1 MWNPQGLL
9 RHLRLCPGSE
19 WKRPQILV
27 PVLFLPVF
35 LFCFIVCWGEAQQD
49 VLILRVQRNELS
61 VCTYNVT
68 APRWLKNG
76 SHLPGACPPGSSW
89 SQGKLY
95 LDFYHCG
102 KGFTYSQTS
111 YKWKLN
117 MDSVSGF
124 FCWTLHLGDST
135 KLWKAAAVCSSPLN
149 CSILSLEYHHSLDRQ
164 LSCIQLLRTF

>member
-27 PVLFLPVF
+27 PVLFLPVC
-35 LFCFIVCWGEAQQD
+35 LFCFIVCWGETQQD
-49 VLILRVQRNELS
+49 VLILRAQRNELVRMYIQCNS
-61 VCTYNVT
+61 TQMVEEW
-68 APRWLKNG
+68 APP
-76 SHLPGACPPGSSW
+76 SGACPPGSSW

-95 LDFYHCG
+95 LDFYRCG
-102 KGFTYSQTS
+102 KGFTYSQTP

-135 KLWKAAAVCSSPLN
+135 KLWRAAAVCSFPLN